1 MSEDAEDAVVANGDA
16 DGVGATPD
24 PDEDRTVPTVE
35 LELYEL
41 TVRLSGRSDDDL
53 TDVEETAKRL
63 LDYLV
68 QNAGRLED
76 HPDERGLG

>member
-1 MSEDAEDAVVANGDA
+1 MTDDAEDAVVTNGDA
-16 DGVGATPD
+16 DRDDSALD
-24 PDEDRTVPTVE
+24 RAEDETVPTVE

-53 TDVEETAKRL
+53 TDVEESAKRL
-63 LDYLV
+63 FDYLV
-68 QNAGRLED
+68 RNAERLED

>member
-1 MSEDAEDAVVANGDA
+1 MTDDADDTVVANGDA
-16 DGVGATPD
+16 NGVDAGLDVAE
-24 PDEDRTVPTVE
+24 DETVPTVE

-68 QNAGRLED
+68 RNAGRLEE
-76 HPDERGLG
+76 HPDDRGLG

>member
-1 MSEDAEDAVVANGDA
+1 MSDDADDAVVANGDA
-16 DGVGATPD
+16 NGVDAARD
-24 PDEDRTVPTVE
+24 AAEDETVPSVE

-53 TDVEETAKRL
+53 TDVEESAKRL

-68 QNAGRLED
+68 QNARHLED
-76 HPDERGLG
+76 HPDDRGLG

>member
-1 MSEDAEDAVVANGDA
+1 MTDDADDAVVANGDA
-16 DGVGATPD
+16 DGVDSAPD
-24 PDEDRTVPTVE
+24 PAEDDTVPTVE

-53 TDVEETAKRL
+53 TDVEETSKRL

-68 QNAGRLED
+68 RNAQHLED
-76 HPDERGLG
+76 HPDDRGLG

>member
-1 MSEDAEDAVVANGDA
+1 MTDDADDAVVANGDA
-16 DGVGATPD
+16 DGVDAVPGPAE
-24 PDEDRTVPTVE
+24 DETVPTVE

-53 TDVEETAKRL
+53 TDVEESAKRL

-68 QNAGRLED
+68 ENAQHLED